1 MLLEKHLM
9 TIRLF
14 HVVFIKKL
22 LILYFKFLLYPIF
35 IIVLPSL
42 FFLISS
48 FVFLIRICFSI
59 IKRIFLVYWN
69 LLQLKNTIGSLI
81 EMHDVLILR
90 LQIIDNHII
99 LSCIIYI
106 MHIFVFDLLT
116 RTITVENR

>member
-14 HVVFIKKL
+14 HAVFNKKL

-81 EMHDVLILR
+81 KMHDVLILR